1 MTRLL
6 ISIVG
11 FTKTSLANIYNLSCK
26 DEAVPTTLI
35 FEKPSSINTE
45 GSRSSIAPEYIAG
58 LIEGDGSIKV
68 PYSLRSDKG
77 KLIYP
82 SVTIVFVDKDLPLSE
97 FLVKKLDGTLNKTS
111 GNWYVLS
118 IYKLSA
124 LHKLAKLVN
133 GKFRTPK
140 IEALYRLINWLNNYG
155 KFEKINIL
163 PADDSDI
170 LSNSWL
176 AGYSD
181 CDSNFLITFTTSNLG
196 IAKNI
201 HLTYRLSQRQ
211 EYHRDSSTG
220 TSYLKVLTIIATAF
234 LVKPSLYERERV
246 NPKKNQSF
254 TEKGFL
260 VTVKGL
266 DSRITLINYFTKFP
280 LLSSKYLDY
289 LNWVEAHELI
299 SKKQYKSVE
308 GTAKLL
314 KLKSSMNS
322 LRTNFNW
329 KHLDELY

>member
-1 MTRLL
+1 MFK
-6 ISIVG
+6 I
-11 FTKTSLANIYNLSCK
+11 
-26 DEAVPTTLI
+26 P
-35 FEKPSSINTE
+35 PSINA
-45 GSRSSIAPEYIAG
+45 GGAIAPEYIAG

-68 PYSLRSDKG
+68 PSTLRSDKG
-77 KLIYP
+77 RLIYP
-82 SVTIVFVDKDLPLSE
+82 SVTIVFVDKDLPLAE
-97 FLVKKLDGTLNKTS
+97 ILVKRLNGTLNKTT

-124 LHKLAKLVN
+124 LHELAKLVN

-140 IEALYRLINWLNNYG
+140 IEALCRLINWLNNYG

-163 PADDSDI
+163 PAENSDI

-181 CDSNFLITFTTSNLG
+181 CDSNFLISFTTSNLG

-201 HLTYRLSQRQ
+201 QLTYRLSQRQ
-211 EYHRDSSTG
+211 EYHRESSAG
-220 TSYLKVLTIIATAF
+220 TSYLNILTTIATAF
-234 LVKPSLYERERV
+234 LIKPTLYQRERI
-246 NPKKNQSF
+246 NPKTKQSYS
-254 TEKGFL
+254 EKGYL

-266 DSRITLINYFTKFP
+266 ESRIALINYFTKFP

-289 LNWVEAHELI
+289 LNWVEAHELVN
-299 SKKQYKSVE
+299 KKQYKTVV

-314 KLKSSMNS
+314 ELKTSMNS

-329 KHLDELY
+329 KHLDGLNN